1 MSGITSGN
9 NLIHVMYFPYNDSS
23 HVAQINR
30 AQALRL
36 GLPENNLATEFSRF
50 YMCVFNDTDCR
61 YRIS

>member
-1 MSGITSGN
+1 
-9 NLIHVMYFPYNDSS
+9 MYFPYNDSS